1 MPESA
6 KQPAARAEQAGRI
19 EAGLDRLE
27 VSLDAAQDAAKAL
40 RRDVSRGTR
49 DMAKNVETMLT
60 ATRKDTRKL
69 ARAVRRDVG
78 DLQRAMTSPPAPRV
92 PTPAR
97 RRPAKAASG
106 RRTGVAGPRRPGSG

>member
-1 MPESA
+1 MMA
-6 KQPAARAEQAGRI
+6 DTGKQSAARAEQAGRI

-27 VSLDAAQDAAKAL
+27 ASLDAAQDAAKAL
-40 RRDVSRGTR
+40 RRDVGRGTR

-78 DLQRAMTSPPAPRV
+78 DLQRAVTSPPAPR

-97 RRPAKAASG
+97 RRAAQPATG
-106 RRTGVAGPRRPGSG
+106 RRTGAAAARRPGAT